1 MMFLKYFAKRLN
13 QNNSSLKN
21 LLSSHSIGI
30 LDFEGIFEG
39 IFEDSGGAGGMTESI
54 RPWPSAWDFNISQI
68 SLETY
73 CWSTHL
79 PSLVDC

>member
-1 MMFLKYFAKRLN
+1 MSVLLELSRTLLVKSTFGRTD
-13 QNNSSLKN
+13 SSAAEL
-21 LLSSHSIGI
+21 I
-30 LDFEGIFEG
+30 EGIFEG

-79 PSLVDC
+79 PSLVGC